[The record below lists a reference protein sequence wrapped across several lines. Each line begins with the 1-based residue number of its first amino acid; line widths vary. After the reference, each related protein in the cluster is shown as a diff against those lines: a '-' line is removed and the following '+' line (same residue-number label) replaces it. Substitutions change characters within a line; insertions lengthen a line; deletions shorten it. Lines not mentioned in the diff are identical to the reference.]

1 MSKRTGTNRIRILLA
16 DDHLVVRM
24 GIASLI
30 SYESDMTVVGE
41 AETGLEAVALAREL
55 KPDIVI
61 MDLMMPK
68 LNGAEAAERIRK
80 SDPDVRIL
88 VLTSFGTSPDIRRAL
103 NAGATGVL
111 LKSSSQEDILAAI
124 RSVMSG
130 TRIVSPEIASTLS
143 LTDDRPELSARQIEV
158 LNLAAKGFSNA
169 DIARILGISVNSVKD
184 HLKLIYSRLGV
195 ATRTEATALALNRN
209 LITG

>member
-1 MSKRTGTNRIRILLA
+1 
-16 DDHLVVRM
+16 M

-111 LKSSSQEDILAAI
+111 LKSSSQEDILSAI

-130 TRIVSPEIASTLS
+130 KRIVSPEIASTLS

-169 DIARILGISVNSVKD
+169 DIGRILGISVNSVKD
-184 HLKLIYSRLGV
+184 HLKTIFARLDV
-195 ATRTEATALALNRN
+195 TSRTEATALALSQN

>member
-111 LKSSSQEDILAAI
+111 LKSSSQEDILSAI

>member
-30 SYESDMTVVGE
+30 SYESDMAVVGE

-111 LKSSSQEDILAAI
+111 LKSSSQEDILSAI